1 MYLFKNEVFVKTTF
15 IYLMGLLFPNAT
27 FIYFL
32 RLLHSTF
39 ITTPHLLPHLFPIS
53 HANERGVVIF
63 RPTHAA
69 QDRRQT
75 GTPIYLYHQ
84 YRHKFTQHS
93 TLLTIFK
100 SHLIFAAVG

>member
-1 MYLFKNEVFVKTTF
+1 MYLFQNDVFVKTTF

-32 RLLHSTF
+32 RLIHSTF
-39 ITTPHLLPHLFPIS
+39 ISTYITTPHLLPLHITPPHLFPIS

-63 RPTHAA
+63 RSTHAA
-69 QDRRQT
+69 RDRRQT

-84 YRHKFTQHS
+84 NRH
-93 TLLTIFK
+93 
-100 SHLIFAAVG
+100 